1 MRSTLIFLLSLSFGV
16 LAKDVYIIGFGSC
29 LDQRNAQEIF
39 TSIKKENL
47 DHFIFLGDN
56 VYGDV
61 PNAKNLEKLQLAY
74 QKQSELIPNWLR
86 DIEIDAIWD
95 DHDYGLND
103 GGGSFVLKE
112 EAQKLFLKFWDIP
125 ITDQRQQQT
134 GTYFSKNINLGNK
147 KVVIIG
153 LDTRYF
159 RSDLKGKRNEYQ
171 PNIDPDATILGTT
184 QWDWLAQQ
192 ITKKADLVILL
203 SSIQILPTKHRFEK
217 WSNFPNE
224 REKLINLILRSPN
237 ASNTVIVSGDRHR
250 GALYEYK
257 NIYELTASALNKVN
271 STNEEEDPL
280 LIGSTFP
287 ELNYGILEIN
297 PTQNHI
303 NIMLKD
309 FNGEILVQKSMDI

>member
-1 MRSTLIFLLSLSFGV
+1 MRSALIFLLSLSLGLFGQD
-16 LAKDVYIIGFGSC
+16 LYKIGFGSC
-29 LDQRNAQEIF
+29 LDQRNPQEIF
-39 TSIKKENL
+39 TSIAKENL

-61 PNAKNLEKLQLAY
+61 PKAENLDKLQLAY
-74 QKQSELIPNWLR
+74 KKQMELIPDWLKN
-86 DIEIDAIWD
+86 IQVDAIWD

-103 GGGSFVLKE
+103 GGGSFALKE
-112 EAQKLFLKFWDIP
+112 EAQQLFLEFWDIP
-125 ITDQRQQQT
+125 ITDQRQQQA
-134 GTYFSKNINLGNK
+134 GIYFSKNINLGNK
-147 KVVIIG
+147 KVVIIA

-184 QWDWLAQQ
+184 QWDWLAEQ
-192 ITKKADLVILL
+192 ITIKADLVILL

-224 REKLINLILRSPN
+224 REKLLNMILGSPN
-237 ASNTVIVSGDRHR
+237 ASNTIIVSGDRHR

-271 STNEEEDPL
+271 STNIEEDPL

-297 PTQNHI
+297 PTENHI

-309 FNGEILVQKSMDI
+309 FNGEILVQKTMDI